1 MSGKVHV
8 LPDENL
14 GGVLREF
21 VEVDRAANV
30 GEKIVIV
37 DPSYFQYGD
46 WYTQG
51 TVMTVTETDEY
62 GNVYCGKYD
71 LIDRDEYRTLE
82 PTDIVHLREENGTE
96 RRDGK
101 PSRFRLVER
110 KAEVGEKVIV
120 VKGKGWYENKIG
132 NIYEVISGKE
142 YGVTG
147 RNLKTAMCMLRPPGN
162 EYNVTV
168 AFIST
173 PNYRVLQPLYTCDR
187 CGKALGEVACSNS
200 TGGAYCSA
208 KCADADEPQVEVD
221 GRDASPSV
229 IDMLANLAQ
238 RITEIERKLDESRI
252 DFIENELDTLHA
264 NQRKLAEDTTN
275 RLDRHSE
282 RIRELAEMI
291 GEQKAFKTFKFS
303 DLNGK
308 TLRIYSA
315 QDVTDK
321 STTTVTV
328 GIDTNDGNMYVLEV
342 KRK

>member
-1 MSGKVHV
+1 MSNVHI

-21 VEVDRAANV
+21 VEVDRVANV

-101 PSRFRLVER
+101 PSRFRLVDR
-110 KAEVGEKVIV
+110 KAKVGDRIV
-120 VKGKGWYENKIG
+120 NRYDYVPTTVKRVDKYGIETEPYVTKDGFMT
-132 NIYEVISGKE
+132 SGMLHGSYYVLE
-142 YGVTG
+142 PVT
-147 RNLKTAMCMLRPPGN
+147 
-162 EYNVTV
+162 
-168 AFIST
+168 
-173 PNYRVLQPLYTCDR
+173 
-187 CGKALGEVACSNS
+187 
-200 TGGAYCSA
+200 
-208 KCADADEPQVEVD
+208 EPEPIEVD
-221 GRDASPSV
+221 TRHASPEV

-238 RITEIERKLDESRI
+238 KVTELERELYDVQDRITRIEDEI
-252 DFIENELDTLHA
+252 DTLHA

-291 GEQKAFKTFKFS
+291 GERSDKVFNFPIKPFKFS

-308 TLRIYSA
+308 TLRIFSA

-328 GIDTNDGNMYVLEV
+328 GIDIHDGNMYVLEV